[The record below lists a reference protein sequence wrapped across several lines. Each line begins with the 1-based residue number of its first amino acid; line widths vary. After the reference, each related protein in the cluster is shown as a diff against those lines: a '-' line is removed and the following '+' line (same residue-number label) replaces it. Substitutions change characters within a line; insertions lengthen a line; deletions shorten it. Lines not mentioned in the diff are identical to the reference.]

1 MEPFDYPLASHQRR
15 HGPRG
20 YSQPESYQPWLRDEF
35 SFRCVYCLIREQ
47 WGRVTGEFDVE
58 HFRPQAIYPELATV
72 YDNLLYAC
80 GRCNGAK
87 GDRVVPDPCEA
98 LTANQVRLL
107 PDGSFEGRSSEALS
121 LIAKLGLN
129 SPQMKRWRL
138 IWIRNVQLA
147 RENDDQQYDRLMQY
161 PDELPDLSRLRPPGG
176 NTRPGGIVQSCLS
189 QRERG
194 ELPGT
199 Y

>member
-58 HFRPQAIYPELATV
+58 HFRPQAINPELATV

-87 GDRVVPDPCEA
+87 RGSYPIHARPLPPTKFA
-98 LTANQVRLL
+98 YFWTVRLRADL
-107 PDGSFEGRSSEALS
+107 P
-121 LIAKLGLN
+121 
-129 SPQMKRWRL
+129 RL
-138 IWIRNVQLA
+138 F
-147 RENDDQQYDRLMQY
+147 
-161 PDELPDLSRLRPPGG
+161 P
-176 NTRPGGIVQSCLS
+176 
-189 QRERG
+189 
-194 ELPGT
+194 
-199 Y
+199 

>member
-1 MEPFDYPLASHQRR
+1 MEPFDYPLAFHQRR

-20 YSQPESYQPWLRDEF
+20 YSQPESYRPWLRDEF

-58 HFRPQAIYPELATV
+58 HFRPQAMNPELASV
-72 YDNLLYAC
+72 YENLFYAC

-87 GDRVVPDPCEA
+87 GDRVVPDPCKT

-107 PDGSFEGRSSEALS
+107 PDGSLEGRTSEADS
-121 LIAKLGLN
+121 LLAKLGLN

-147 RENDDQQYDRLMQY
+147 RDTTI
-161 PDELPDLSRLRPPGG
+161 SI
-176 NTRPGGIVQSCLS
+176 TAS
-189 QRERG
+189 
-194 ELPGT
+194 
-199 Y
+199 